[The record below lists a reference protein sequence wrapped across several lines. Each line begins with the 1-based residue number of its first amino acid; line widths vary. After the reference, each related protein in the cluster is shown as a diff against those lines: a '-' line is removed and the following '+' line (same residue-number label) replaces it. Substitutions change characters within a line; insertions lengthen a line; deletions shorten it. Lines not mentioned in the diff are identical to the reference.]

1 MNSEDKEKW
10 QNQIGSAEK
19 KLKNNMKQIILETLK
34 EIACGNTGT
43 CQINLQSESA
53 QEMIAN
59 KLLDKLEPFVQN
71 ETMQMVEDI
80 VLSNGDYVGEVHE

>member
-1 MNSEDKEKW
+1 MKE
-10 QNQIGSAEK
+10 
-19 KLKNNMKQIILETLK
+19 IILNVLK

-71 ETMQMVEDI
+71 ETMKIVEDI
-80 VLSNGDYVGEVHE
+80 VLSNGDYVGEAHE

>member
-34 EIACGNTGT
+34 EIACSNTGT

-80 VLSNGDYVGEVHE
+80 VLSNGDYVGEAHE

>member
-1 MNSEDKEKW
+1 
-10 QNQIGSAEK
+10 
-19 KLKNNMKQIILETLK
+19 MKQIILETLK